1 MYEKLCSSVGE
12 ERLKMIADLKLYEI
26 DLICKR
32 VKRCAECSLGLHFV
46 DPHKVPRVCC
56 LDIST
61 PTKVRKI
68 LSEGG
73 YFVATKGI

>member
-32 VKRCAECSLGLHFV
+32 VKRCAECPLGLHFV
-46 DPHKVPRVCC
+46 DQHNVPRICC

-61 PTKVRKI
+61 TTKVRKI
-68 LSEGG
+68 LNEGG
-73 YFVATKGI
+73 YFIATKGI